1 MIKVDCVLD
10 ARARVGEGAI
20 WSVAMQRL
28 LWVDIPAGRVNRL
41 DVTTGNNESWD
52 MGRAVGCVA
61 ETASGQIVCALSDGF
76 ATLDPVSGKSGRTI
90 GPCPEDRNH
99 RFNDGTVDPHG
110 RFIAGTM
117 PLAGASNEDS
127 DGRVYSFDGQN
138 TTELMRGFH
147 VINGLAFAPDGRT
160 VYASDSYSPVQTIW
174 AWDYEPESGVWSNRR
189 TFFDTAELAGR
200 PDGGATDSA
209 GCYWSAGV
217 GGWQLY
223 RITPEGK
230 LDMTIDM
237 PVERPTRIAFGGS
250 DLETLYVTS
259 IGVDNDSDQP
269 LSGGIFALRIPRDQW
284 PADASDAVFMT

>member
-1 MIKVDCVLD
+1 MISVDCVLD

-20 WSVAMQRL
+20 WSTAMQRL

-41 DVTTGNNESWD
+41 DVTTGFNESWD

-61 ETASGQIVCALSDGF
+61 ETASGQIVCALTDGY
-76 ATLDPVSGKSGRTI
+76 ATLDPANGDISPTSGPR
-90 GPCPEDRNH
+90 PEDRQH
-99 RFNDGTVDPHG
+99 RFNDGTVDPRG

-117 PLAGASNEDS
+117 PLSGASDEDS
-127 DGRVYSFDGQN
+127 DGRVYTYDGHDA
-138 TTELMRGFH
+138 TEVMRGFH

-160 VYASDSYSPVQTIW
+160 VYASDSYAPIRTIW
-174 AWDYEPESGVWSNRR
+174 AWDYEPASGAWSNRR
-189 TFFDTAELAGR
+189 VFFDTGQLAGR
-200 PDGGATDSA
+200 PDGGAIDSA

-223 RITPEGK
+223 RITPEGQ

-250 DLETLYVTS
+250 DLATLYVTS
-259 IGVDNDSDQP
+259 IRVDNDSDQP
-269 LSGGIFALRIPRDQW
+269 FSGGIFALRIPGVRGL
-284 PADASDAVFMT
+284 PMPVMHIS

>member
-28 LWVDIPAGRVNRL
+28 LWVDIPAGLVNRL
-41 DVTTGNNESWD
+41 DVTTGTNESWD

-76 ATLDPVSGKSGRTI
+76 ATLDPVSGKTGRAI
-90 GPCPEDRNH
+90 GPRPEDRNH
-99 RFNDGTVDPHG
+99 RFNDGTVDPLG

-117 PLAGASNEDS
+117 PLAGASDDDS

-160 VYASDSYSPVQTIW
+160 VYASDSYSPIQTIW
-174 AWDYEPESGVWSNRR
+174 AWDYELESGVLSNRR
-189 TFFDTAELAGR
+189 TFFDTAELVGR
-200 PDGGATDSA
+200 PDGGAIDSA

-223 RITPEGK
+223 RITPKGQ

-259 IGVDNDSDQP
+259 IRVDYDSEQP
-269 LSGGIFALRIPRDQW
+269 LSGGIFALEIPGVSGLPMPVMQF
-284 PADASDAVFMT
+284 S